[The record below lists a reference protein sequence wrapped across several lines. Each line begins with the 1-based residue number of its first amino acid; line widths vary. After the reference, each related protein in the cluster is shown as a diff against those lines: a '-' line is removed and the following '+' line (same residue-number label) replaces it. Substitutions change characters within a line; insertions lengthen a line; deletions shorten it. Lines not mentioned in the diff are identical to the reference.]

1 MIDNENNKIL
11 LNDSFFS
18 VNSNSNVT
26 VDLYSEHLKIHN
38 QSNTETWLL
47 SDLAGYYLEE
57 SFKAND
63 PSVSFI
69 FNFYPKFKKHKLL
82 RKRLAI
88 ELNYSKFT
96 NLKDNLKQLKEWQT
110 ILDKQ
115 LKQKPFLV
123 FVNPNSGSGKASKLC
138 LNNVLKVWNQ
148 ANITNNIIVV
158 TG

>member
-1 MIDNENNKIL
+1 M
-11 LNDSFFS
+11 
-18 VNSNSNVT
+18 
-26 VDLYSEHLKIHN
+26 
-38 QSNTETWLL
+38 
-47 SDLAGYYLEE
+47 
-57 SFKAND
+57 
-63 PSVSFI
+63 
-69 FNFYPKFKKHKLL
+69 L

-148 ANITNNIIVV
+148 ANITNNSIVV